1 MGVDVIEHMTCFDV
15 LVFLTHSNL
24 ALAGV
29 EWRPIYALVE
39 IVEILFL
46 QMTEFL

>member
-1 MGVDVIEHMTCFDV
+1 MLRFARV
-15 LVFLTHSNL
+15 LTHSNL

-29 EWRPIYALVE
+29 EWRPSYALVE

-46 QMTEFL
+46 QVAEFL